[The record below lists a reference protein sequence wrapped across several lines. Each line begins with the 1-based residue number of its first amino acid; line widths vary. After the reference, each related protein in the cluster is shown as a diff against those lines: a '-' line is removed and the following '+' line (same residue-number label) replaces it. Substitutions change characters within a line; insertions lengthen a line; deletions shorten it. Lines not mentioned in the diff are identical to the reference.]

1 MSNHLHHLLLWQE
14 MMEVVM
20 LSAGTEDMHS
30 SSQITTSVPANIQYL
45 TGWIPFL
52 ANQWCQNT
60 EGKKCV

>member
-1 MSNHLHHLLLWQE
+1 
-14 MMEVVM
+14 M